1 MIVSG
6 KFIVFESI
14 DAALRSSFARSTAKN
29 MGIKFIGKKEL
40 PDEKLNIATEIKKLA
55 SLMWPE
61 NDNEIGHLLPLE
73 YWINVQACW
82 YTLRSKFIIE
92 QQLQTEGSII
102 CDSWYYNFIAKCK
115 VDKKFNK
122 DDIDFYFKHIKK
134 PDLSVLITV
143 NNFEKLWENQTDLRP
158 SKMGVHQGFK
168 GLDKNVFI
176 EFQASIQN
184 NLIEC
189 AKENHWLILSEN
201 ELKENFNKK
210 IIERI

>member
-14 DAALRSSFARSTAKN
+14 DTALRSLFARNTAES
-29 MGIKFIGKKEL
+29 MGIKFIEKKEI

-55 SLMWPE
+55 GLMWPE
-61 NDNEIGHLLPLE
+61 NDQEIGHLLPLE

-92 QQLQTEGSII
+92 QQLQSGGSII

-115 VDKKFNK
+115 VDKKCNK
-122 DDIDFYFKHIKK
+122 DHMDFYFKHIKK
-134 PDLSVLITV
+134 PDLGVLITV
-143 NNFEKLWENQTDLRP
+143 NDFDKLWENQTDLRP

-168 GLDKNVFI
+168 GLDKKAFM
-176 EFQASIQN
+176 EFQASIQH

-189 AKENHWLILSEN
+189 AEENHWLILNEN
-201 ELKENFNKK
+201 EAKENYSKK
-210 IIERI
+210 IIEKI